1 MTFMNLIGDRDDM
14 TKLTGVGAGALM
26 VTAFGLAFLV
36 TLAYIAQII
45 L

>member
-14 TKLTGVGAGALM
+14 TKLSGLGAGAMM

-36 TLAYIAQII
+36 TLAYIAHII